1 MTKGINKRK
10 IINDPVHG
18 FISVPGDFIYD
29 LIQNPF
35 FQRLRYIRQLGLT
48 DNVFPG
54 ASHTRFLHS
63 LGALHLAGEAVNTL
77 KSKGVKISGGEE
89 EALQAAILLHDIGHG
104 PFSHALE
111 SLITEGVNHEE
122 LSLFVMNIM
131 NRTCHGRLSLAIE
144 MFRGTYERQFF
155 HDLISSQID
164 MDRLD
169 YLLRDS
175 FYTGVIEG
183 SVGADRIIKML
194 NVSDNRLVVDE
205 KGIYSVEKFLIARRL
220 MYWQVYMH
228 KTVVSAEKLLV
239 AIVRR
244 ARELVDAG
252 VSLKSAPSVSFF
264 LQNRISKD
272 ILEDENSESRG
283 VAESFISLDD
293 NEMISSVR
301 MWSTSDDPVLS
312 ILSSRLLKR
321 ELFAIELGRSPF
333 ADEAI
338 NELSEK
344 AGKFFNLRQGEG
356 RYLVFSG
363 AVSNMTYAPSAP
375 RVRIMDKNGVI
386 NEITEV
392 SEILDHKALSREVTK
407 YFLCY
412 PKELR
417 GFSERKGFKSN
428 V

>member
-1 MTKGINKRK
+1 VTKGINKRK

-63 LGALHLAGEAVNTL
+63 LGALHLIGQAVNTL
-77 KSKGVKISGGEE
+77 KSKGVDITDQEE

-111 SLITEGVNHEE
+111 SLITDGVNHEE
-122 LSLFVMNIM
+122 LSLFVMNIL
-131 NRTCHGRLSLAIE
+131 NKTLKGRLSMAIE
-144 MFRGTYERQFF
+144 MFRGTYERYFF

-194 NVSDNRLVVDE
+194 NVSENRLVVDE

-244 ARELVDAG
+244 ARELVNAG
-252 VSLKSAPSVSFF
+252 VLLQSAEPVSFF
-264 LQNRISKD
+264 LQNRISKEM
-272 ILEDENSESRG
+272 LEEGNSAGKS
-283 VAESFISLDD
+283 VADNFLSLDD
-293 NEMISSVR
+293 NEMMSSVR
-301 MWSTSDDPVLS
+301 MWSRSQDIVLS
-312 ILSSRLLKR
+312 LLASRLLKR
-321 ELFAIELGRSPF
+321 ELFAIELRRSPF
-333 ADEAI
+333 EDEIISNLAGRAE
-338 NELSEK
+338 EL
-344 AGKFFNLRQGEG
+344 FNLKRGEG
-356 RYLVFSG
+356 SNLVFSG

-375 RVRIMDKNGVI
+375 RVRIMDKKGVI

-392 SEILDHKALSREVTK
+392 SDILDHKALSREITK

-417 GFSERKGFKSN
+417 AQF
-428 V
+428 

>member
-1 MTKGINKRK
+1 VTKGINKRK

-63 LGALHLAGEAVNTL
+63 LGALHLIGQAVSTL
-77 KSKGVKISGGEE
+77 KSKGVDITVREE

-122 LSLFVMNIM
+122 LSLFVMNIL
-131 NRTCHGRLSLAIE
+131 NRNLKGRLSLAIE
-144 MFRGTYERQFF
+144 MFRGTYDRHFF

-244 ARELVDAG
+244 ARELVSSGVALQSAG
-252 VSLKSAPSVSFF
+252 PVSFF
-264 LQNRISKD
+264 LENRISREM
-272 ILEDENSESRG
+272 LEAGNSAGNS
-283 VAESFISLDD
+283 VADNFLSLDD
-293 NEMISSVR
+293 NEMMSSVR
-301 MWSTSDDPVLS
+301 MWSRSKDTVLS
-312 ILSSRLLKR
+312 LLSSRLLKR
-321 ELFAIELGRSPF
+321 ELFAIELRRSPF
-333 ADEAI
+333 EDEVISNLAGRA
-338 NELSEK
+338 EK
-344 AGKFFNLRQGEG
+344 LFKLNPGEG
-356 RYLVFSG
+356 NNLVFSG

-375 RVRIMDKNGVI
+375 RVRIMDKKGLI

-392 SEILDHKALSREVTK
+392 SDILDHKALSREITK

-417 GFSERKGFKSN
+417 GPVLMGS

>member
-63 LGALHLAGEAVNTL
+63 LGALHLAGQAVNTL
-77 KSKGVKISGGEE
+77 KGKGVEISPGEE

-111 SLITEGVNHEE
+111 SLITDGVNHEE
-122 LSLFVMNIM
+122 LSLFVMNII
-131 NRTCHGRLSLAIE
+131 NRTFHGRLSLAIE
-144 MFRGTYERQFF
+144 MFRGTYERHFF

-228 KTVVSAEKLLV
+228 KTVISAEKLLV

-244 ARELVDAG
+244 ARELVNAG
-252 VSLKSAPSVSFF
+252 ESLKSASSVSFF
-264 LQNRISKD
+264 LQTRISKD
-272 ILEDENSESRG
+272 MLEDENSAGRG
-283 VAESFISLDD
+283 VAENFISLDD
-293 NEMISSVR
+293 NEMMSSVR

-333 ADEAI
+333 EDVVISDLGERA
-338 NELSEK
+338 EK
-344 AGKFFNLRQGEG
+344 YFNLKKGQGG
-356 RYLVFSG
+356 YLVFSG

-375 RVRIMDKNGVI
+375 RVRIMDKKGII

-392 SEILDHKALSREVTK
+392 SDILDHKALSREVTK

-417 GFSERKGFKSN
+417 
-428 V
+428 

>member
-1 MTKGINKRK
+1 VTKGINKRK

-63 LGALHLAGEAVNTL
+63 LGALHLTGQAINTL
-77 KSKGVKISGGEE
+77 KGKGVNISSREE

-122 LSLFVMNIM
+122 LSLFVMNIL
-131 NRTCHGRLSLAIE
+131 NSSLKGRLSMAIE

-244 ARELVDAG
+244 ARELVSAG
-252 VSLKSAPSVSFF
+252 EQLPSAEPVSFF
-264 LQNRISKD
+264 LKNRLSKEM
-272 ILEDENSESRG
+272 LEGGNSYASIIAG
-283 VAESFISLDD
+283 NFLSLDD

-301 MWSTSDDPVLS
+301 MWSRSHDVVLAL
-312 ILSSRLLKR
+312 LSSRLLKR
-321 ELFAIELGRSPF
+321 ELFAIELRRSPF
-333 ADEAI
+333 EDEIISNMAGMA
-338 NELSEK
+338 EK
-344 AGKFFNLRQGEG
+344 LFNLKPGEG
-356 RYLVFSG
+356 SNLVFSG

-375 RVRIMDKNGVI
+375 RVRIMDKKGLI

-392 SEILDHKALSREVTK
+392 SDILDHKALSREITK

-417 GFSERKGFKSN
+417 GRF
-428 V
+428 

>member
-1 MTKGINKRK
+1 MVKGINKRK

-29 LIQNPF
+29 LIQNQF
-35 FQRLRYIRQLGLT
+35 FQRLRYVRQLGLT

-63 LGALHLAGEAVNTL
+63 LGALHLMGQAVNTL
-77 KSKGVKISGGEE
+77 RGKGVEISVKEE
-89 EALQAAILLHDIGHG
+89 ESVQAAILLHDIGHG

-111 SLITEGVNHEE
+111 SLIVEGVNHEE
-122 LSLFVMNIM
+122 LSLFVMYILNS
-131 NRTCHGRLSLAIE
+131 TFQGRLSMAIE
-144 MFRGTYERQFF
+144 MFRGTYPREFF

-194 NVSDNRLVVDE
+194 NVSGNRLVVDE

-228 KTVVSAEKLLV
+228 KTVVSAEKLLI

-244 ARELVDAG
+244 ARELLNDGKPLESTLPVA
-252 VSLKSAPSVSFF
+252 FF
-264 LQNRISKD
+264 LQNIITKEMLEEGHGESKKLAD
-272 ILEDENSESRG
+272 N
-283 VAESFISLDD
+283 FISLDD
-293 NEMISSVR
+293 NEMMTSIR
-301 MWSTSDDPVLS
+301 MWSSSDDPVISL
-312 ILSSRLLKR
+312 LCCRLLKR

-333 ADEAI
+333 
-338 NELSEK
+338 SEETISK
-344 AGKFFNLRQGEG
+344 LEEKSEKFFNLKPREG
-356 RYLVFSG
+356 KYFAFSG

-375 RVRIMDKNGVI
+375 RVRIMGKNGII

-392 SEILDHKALSREVTK
+392 SDILDHKALSQEVTK
-407 YFLCY
+407 FYLCY
-412 PKELR
+412 PKEVRALR
-417 GFSERKGFKSN
+417 G
-428 V
+428 

>member
-1 MTKGINKRK
+1 MAKGINKRK

-29 LIQNPF
+29 LIQNAF

-63 LGALHLAGEAVNTL
+63 LGALHLTGQAINTL
-77 KSKGVKISGGEE
+77 KGKGVEISDREE

-122 LSLFVMNIM
+122 LSLFVMNIL
-131 NRTCHGRLSLAIE
+131 NRSLKGRLSMAIE

-244 ARELVDAG
+244 ARALVSAG
-252 VSLKSAPSVSFF
+252 ESLQSAESVSFF
-264 LQNRISKD
+264 LKNRLSGEMLEEVNSYAGD
-272 ILEDENSESRG
+272 IAGNFL
-283 VAESFISLDD
+283 SLDD
-293 NEMISSVR
+293 NEVMSSLR
-301 MWSTSDDPVLS
+301 MWSRSDDVVLS
-312 ILSSRLLKR
+312 LLSSRLLKR
-321 ELFAIELGRSPF
+321 ELFAIELRRSPF
-333 ADEAI
+333 EDDIISNMAVKA
-338 NELSEK
+338 EK
-344 AGKFFNLRQGEG
+344 LFNLKPGEG
-356 RYLVFSG
+356 SNLVFSG

-375 RVRIMDKNGVI
+375 RVRIMDKKGVI

-392 SEILDHKALSREVTK
+392 SDILDHKALSREVTK

-417 GFSERKGFKSN
+417 GRI
-428 V
+428 